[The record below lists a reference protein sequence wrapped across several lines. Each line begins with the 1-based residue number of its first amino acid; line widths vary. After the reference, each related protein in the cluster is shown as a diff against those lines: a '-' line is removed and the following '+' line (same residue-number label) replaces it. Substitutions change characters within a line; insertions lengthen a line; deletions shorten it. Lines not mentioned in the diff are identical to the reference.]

1 LRLTGAAAV
10 AASARPNPEESPMP
24 QMRFNHMELTLAR
37 GELDDERRSDLRS
50 FYGDVLGWNVMDLP
64 LLGQLTY
71 FMAPDDGQFIL
82 LAEADEPIQSP
93 GFDHMGL
100 LVETR
105 GEVDTL
111 LEACEK
117 VAARDERMKIKRYDD
132 LVQGPLTVH
141 AFYVKYLLPI
151 YFDVQCF
158 EWEPGHEPEKR
169 WVYA

>member
-1 LRLTGAAAV
+1 
-10 AASARPNPEESPMP
+10 MP

-158 EWEPGHEPEKR
+158 EWEPGHEPKKR